1 MGKTQR
7 ELVLGTLRGRKT
19 PLTAAE
25 ISDKAGLQLNS
36 TRVILSGLLAEGDVV
51 LEGLR
56 SSAIGRPSNLYL
68 LP

>member
-1 MGKTQR
+1 MKTTQR
-7 ELVLGTLRGRKT
+7 ELVLKTLKGRSK

-25 ISDKAGLQLNS
+25 ISDKAGIQLNS
-36 TRVILSGLLAEGDVV
+36 TRVILSGLLYSGDVK
-51 LEGLR
+51 LAGLR